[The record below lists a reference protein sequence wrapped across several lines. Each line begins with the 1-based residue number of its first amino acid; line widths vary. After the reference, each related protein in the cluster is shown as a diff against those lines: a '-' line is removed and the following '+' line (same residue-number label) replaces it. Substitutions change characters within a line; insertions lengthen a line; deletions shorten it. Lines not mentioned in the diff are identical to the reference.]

1 MKVKVL
7 LICLALMSVTGCS
20 KVSMEDSIEELTQK
34 AQTEEQY
41 KIDEIKVNQNYEE
54 VYRICKSEI
63 EGFSFVGEIPLP
75 NTYLTESNIH
85 SDTKEGEVIYYY
97 ETLIEGVFVD
107 FYLHLK
113 DVSEGDRNDKTE
125 VKMYY
130 YESWNDMKY
139 SILAENIKEQLL
151 AD

>member
-1 MKVKVL
+1 
-7 LICLALMSVTGCS
+7 MSVTGCS

-41 KIDEIKVNQNYEE
+41 KIEEIKVDKNYEE

-63 EGFSFVGEIPLP
+63 ESFSFVGEIPLP
-75 NTYLTESNIH
+75 NTYLTESQIH
-85 SDTKEGEVIYYY
+85 SNTKEGEVIYYY

-113 DVSEGDRNDKTE
+113 DISEGDRNDKTE

-130 YESWNDMKY
+130 YESWNYKKY
-139 SILAENIKEQLL
+139 SILAENIKEKLL
-151 AD
+151 EAF

>member
-1 MKVKVL
+1 
-7 LICLALMSVTGCS
+7 MSVTGCS

-41 KIDEIKVNQNYEE
+41 KIDEIKVNKNYEE

-97 ETLIEGVFVD
+97 ETLIEG
-107 FYLHLK
+107 
-113 DVSEGDRNDKTE
+113 S
-125 VKMYY
+125 
-130 YESWNDMKY
+130 
-139 SILAENIKEQLL
+139 
-151 AD
+151 